1 MSRLFR
7 KFRKEIIAKGKI
19 QKYLLYALGEV
30 ILLVI
35 GIMIALAINNN
46 NLKNQNRVK
55 EQVYLKGLKEDFQIS
70 RAKLQ
75 ELIKVNR
82 NNLESAKKI
91 FQAGPKAPN
100 LEEKQF
106 SLWVFEALAFEISF
120 SPNNSLLMEMVSSG
134 SLKDLS
140 NPDLRKALTDWLATL
155 EDIQKQEL
163 ELSLQRENVVS
174 IFDQEGYSIR
184 KVFEDVEVTQGL
196 GIPKGDFE
204 GSNLGILESVSFENR
219 LLTFILTTQATEEAH
234 YLPLM
239 EKLEFILGLIEK
251 EIKG

>member
-55 EQVYLKGLKEDFQIS
+55 EQVYLQGLREDFQIS

-91 FQAGPKAPN
+91 IQADPKDPN
-100 LEEKQF
+100 LKEKQF

-251 EIKG
+251 EVDA

>member
-7 KFRKEIIAKGKI
+7 KFRKEILAKGKI

-30 ILLVI
+30 FLLVI

-46 NLKNQNRVK
+46 NLKRQNQVK
-55 EQVYLKGLKEDFQIS
+55 EQVYLVGLKEDFQIS

-91 FQAGPKAPN
+91 IQADPKDPN
-100 LEEKQF
+100 MDEKQF
-106 SLWVFEALAFEISF
+106 SQWVFEALAFEISF
-120 SPNNSLLMEMVSSG
+120 SPNNSLLIEMVSSG

-184 KVFEDVEVTQGL
+184 KVFEDAEVTQAL
-196 GIPKGDFE
+196 EIPNGDFS
-204 GSNLGILESVSFENR
+204 GSNLKILESVSFENR

-234 YLPLM
+234 YLPLL
-239 EKLEFILGLIEK
+239 EKLESILGLIEK
-251 EIKG
+251 NSEE